1 MDLRAYY
8 KKMRDVE
15 AAITSEEVI
24 VMSKATADG
33 GVDGVLC
40 EVSRAT
46 AARLIVEKRARLA
59 TSEEVVSYRK
69 QSDEQARRADQECM
83 ARKVQVAVL
92 SDADFRSL
100 KDAQRKSK
108 T

>member
-8 KKMRDVE
+8 KNLREVE
-15 AAITSEEVI
+15 TAITSEDVI

-33 GVDGVLC
+33 GVEGVLC
-40 EVSRAT
+40 EVPRAT

-59 TSEEVVSYRK
+59 TREEEAAYQK
-69 QSDEQARRADQECM
+69 QSDDQARKADQECM